1 MIKPAKLHSLI
12 RQFSTES
19 RNIKKRVITSAVR
32 SKVDVIMSQWKLK
45 VKPLEPRENGS
56 EQVVIGFSFAFD
68 WFKRWREFLDQSHS
82 K

>member
-19 RNIKKRVITSAVR
+19 RIIKNRVITSVVK
-32 SKVDVIMSQWKLK
+32 SKVDVIISQWKLK

-56 EQVVIGFSFAFD
+56 ERVGIGVSFAF
-68 WFKRWREFLDQSHS
+68 
-82 K
+82 

>member
-1 MIKPAKLHSLI
+1 MIEKQILKMIKPAKLHSLI

-19 RNIKKRVITSAVR
+19 RNIKKRFITSAVR

-56 EQVVIGFSFAFD
+56 EQVGIGLSFPF
-68 WFKRWREFLDQSHS
+68 
-82 K
+82 